1 MIEIICNKDDDK
13 GIDEKSSKGTPIR
26 RPKNIK
32 QIGDIDS
39 DKKIYIEDYAFT
51 YINSIAYNKP
61 DEEQSGV
68 LLGEFQKN
76 NNEKCVFIKGV
87 IKSRLSDEMIENGLY
102 FNDKVWTGIYSDIEK
117 YFPNLQVVGW
127 FVSVREMTAER
138 MLRFKRVHIDNFAGN
153 LKTFYMIDTSEKEE
167 SFYFYENGELKKQR
181 GYVCFYERNYEMQ
194 EYMLTKREKKSTEEN
209 TDDKVMKNIR
219 NIIKEKDEQ
228 RIEKRNG
235 TLMQAAGAF
244 MVVVVLV
251 ISINLINNYEKMKRF
266 DKSINELAVQVSN
279 INGNDKGADNKADD
293 DTVQVNKLSGNVYP
307 EESTS
312 AGNTDEKNTD
322 NNKSTN
328 NENNGDTDDSDKTAE
343 VVQENVEKNELSGQ
357 AYIYTVKKGDTI
369 SGICRNYYGST
380 SKCADV
386 IAINNLTDGNKLYV
400 GQQIKLP

>member
-127 FVSVREMTAER
+127 FASVREMTAER

-343 VVQENVEKNELSGQ
+343 VVQENVEKNELSGL

>member
-127 FVSVREMTAER
+127 FASVREMTAER

-153 LKTFYMIDTSEKEE
+153 LKIFYMIDTSEKEE

-343 VVQENVEKNELSGQ
+343 VVQENIEKNELSGQ

>member
-127 FVSVREMTAER
+127 FASVREMTAER

-235 TLMQAAGAF
+235 TLMQVAGAF

-343 VVQENVEKNELSGQ
+343 VVQENVEKNEPSGQ

>member
-51 YINSIAYNKP
+51 YINSIAYNRP

-127 FVSVREMTAER
+127 FASVREMTAER

-312 AGNTDEKNTD
+312 AGNTDEKNAD

-369 SGICRNYYGST
+369 SGICRNYYGNT

>member
-127 FVSVREMTAER
+127 FASVREMTAER

-312 AGNTDEKNTD
+312 AGNTDEKTQIIIKD
-322 NNKSTN
+322 TN